1 MSADFLNSLV
11 DAIFSAKKGK
21 KGDKGMRGGKGKMMR
36 ASSSTNPKKKRKA
49 KMKKRDKYNKPVDRF
64 ACDPNSTAG
73 KLKRQ
78 RNLRQRRL
86 DQINKEMGGG
96 M

>member
-21 KGDKGMRGGKGKMMR
+21 KGDKVMRGGKGKMM

-64 ACDPNSTAG
+64 ARDPNSAAG
-73 KLKRQ
+73 TLKRQ
-78 RNLRQRRL
+78 RNLRQRHL
-86 DQINKEMGGG
+86 DQIQKEMGGG